1 MKRPAL
7 FDQIKKQYHAHS
19 KARRELIAVSNDALS
34 KSKRAIFAL
43 HRDDVKHAQELL
55 VQAGKQFGQ
64 IESSFKKFSE
74 LKEEGAYRAALEEYA
89 EAQLFL
95 GYLASKMIVKIDA
108 RASEPSIYLAGL
120 SDATGELVRYA
131 TRQVTLGHPE
141 VVAEV
146 EVVVRL
152 VIEFILDLDLTGYQR
167 NKFDQAKKNLSRLEQ
182 MTYDLA
188 IRNQV

>member
-1 MKRPAL
+1 MKRPTL
-7 FDQIKKQYHAHS
+7 FAQIKKRYHAHS
-19 KARRELIAVSNDALS
+19 KARRELIGISNEALS
-34 KSKRAIFAL
+34 TSKRAIFAL
-43 HRDDVKHAQELL
+43 HRDDTKQAQELL
-55 VQAGKQFGQ
+55 AHAVKQLGRV
-64 IESSFKKFSE
+64 ELSFKKFPE

-95 GYLASKMIVKIDA
+95 GYLQSGTIVKIDA
-108 RASEPSIYLAGL
+108 RSSEPAIYLAGL

-141 VVAEV
+141 AVAEV
-146 EVVVRL
+146 EAVVRM
-152 VIEFILDLDLTGYQR
+152 VIEFMLDMDLTGYLR

-188 IRNQV
+188 IRDVS